1 GESRPDSGRLILRM
15 MYLVSLLLWRGLPGS
30 QAWRDA
36 PPAHSALRQPPPPDS
51 VRSLTSRQMSGL
63 PRPMEQRQHCLAKL
77 ELVQAKQAVRLAI
90 PARSAAL
97 SPVRAAAHREQISL
111 AKSRT
116 PLPQSRQ

>member
-1 GESRPDSGRLILRM
+1 SGRLMLRM
-15 MYLVSLLLWRGLPGS
+15 MYSVSLLLWRGLPGS

-51 VRSLTSRQMSGL
+51 VRSLTSRQM
-63 PRPMEQRQHCLAKL
+63 EQRQHCLAKL

-97 SPVRAAAHREQISL
+97 SPERTAAHREQISL